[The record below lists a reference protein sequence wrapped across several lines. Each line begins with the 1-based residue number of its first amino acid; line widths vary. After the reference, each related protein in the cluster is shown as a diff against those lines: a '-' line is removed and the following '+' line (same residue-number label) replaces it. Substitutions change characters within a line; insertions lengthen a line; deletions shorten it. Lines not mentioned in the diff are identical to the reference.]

1 MGIQTL
7 AEAPGV
13 PRGNKGESVRRGKR
27 RGDGVHCGFG
37 RSTIMA
43 SVEDR
48 HFLPS
53 CFLFFIYFFFFLDA
67 MGLWATTWALTL
79 LLIAHD
85 NLNGANGIG

>member
-1 MGIQTL
+1 MGIETL

-43 SVEDR
+43 SMEDR

-53 CFLFFIYFFFFLDA
+53 CFFFYYLFLFLFGCHGLMGYDLGLIYSP
-67 MGLWATTWALTL
+67 
-79 LLIAHD
+79 
-85 NLNGANGIG
+85 